1 MELSIL
7 FIEDNSHDVELT
19 TRALIKG
26 GLKPKIKVIDEFESV
41 EKEVLSGEF
50 DLVICDF
57 MLGGFTGIDVLNKIK
72 VLHSEIPV
80 ILVSGTVPDEK
91 AIDAVL
97 SGAKDYILKDN
108 FTRLVPAVKREY
120 EASVQRKEKKH
131 IEEALSSSE
140 EKYRQFVEAS
150 HDLVWRMDEEGQ
162 FNFVNSASQLIL
174 GYAPDEIKGEM
185 FLKYVSQDQA
195 NYIESILTRVLNG
208 ETVEHYD
215 LKMLK
220 KNGSIS
226 YMTATSYPIVDNEG
240 NVIGSSGAATDI
252 THIKEYQQQLEET
265 LREKE
270 VLLKEIHH
278 RVKNNLA
285 VISGILG
292 LQALHLTDEDMIA
305 TFEQSQSRIKSIAMI
320 HEHLY
325 QTELFT
331 SVEIKSYV
339 KELITEIKHTF
350 ERYDKNIEIEISGDE
365 VQLNMNQA
373 VPFGIL
379 ANELITN
386 ALKFAFVGLKAG
398 KIELELRQKD
408 NRIFFSVSDD
418 GIGLPEDFV
427 HRKKKSLGM
436 TLAETVISQ
445 LQGEFSWGQNQ
456 NVGTRFL
463 VEFSRK
469 EMNNWAEIKKLN

>member
-1 MELSIL
+1 
-7 FIEDNSHDVELT
+7 
-19 TRALIKG
+19 
-26 GLKPKIKVIDEFESV
+26 
-41 EKEVLSGEF
+41 
-50 DLVICDF
+50 
-57 MLGGFTGIDVLNKIK
+57 
-72 VLHSEIPV
+72 
-80 ILVSGTVPDEK
+80 
-91 AIDAVL
+91 
-97 SGAKDYILKDN
+97 
-108 FTRLVPAVKREY
+108 
-120 EASVQRKEKKH
+120 
-131 IEEALSSSE
+131 
-140 EKYRQFVEAS
+140 
-150 HDLVWRMDEEGQ
+150 
-162 FNFVNSASQLIL
+162 
-174 GYAPDEIKGEM
+174 
-185 FLKYVSQDQA
+185 
-195 NYIESILTRVLNG
+195 
-208 ETVEHYD
+208 
-215 LKMLK
+215 
-220 KNGSIS
+220 
-226 YMTATSYPIVDNEG
+226 MTATSYPIVDNEG